1 MMDNATRGRK
11 SRRRSA
17 ERPVAGAAV
26 PGQLPVVAIVGRPN
40 AGKSLLFN
48 RLIHGQQ
55 AIVDSQPG
63 VTRDRNIALAHW
75 RDRAFLLVDTG
86 GFEDQD
92 GSALGASVRAQS
104 ALAADEA
111 DLVIALFDGREGLNP
126 TDRDFVQRLR
136 RLRKPVLFAV
146 NKLDTPAHEDAAA
159 EFFALGVDD
168 ALPVSAAHGLGV
180 AALMDRVVALLPEL
194 DVAAEPVDAAAITL
208 AIVGRPNVG
217 KSSLLNRIVGY
228 SRAIVD
234 ATPGTTRDPVDTPFC
249 HAGKSYVLV
258 DTAGLR
264 RRPRVHEQLER
275 SSAVRALRALER
287 AEVALLVLDATE
299 GMTDQD
305 ARIAG
310 YAWERDRALLLVINK
325 WDAVPRARRDR
336 PRVLGTL
343 QRQYPTL
350 AEVPA
355 VFLSART
362 GAHLDE
368 LFPALDA
375 LLAAH
380 RREVRTVHLN
390 QVLEA
395 AARAQAPPSS
405 AGKRPR
411 FFYAT
416 QTGTAPPSFTIFC
429 NHPELVTTAY
439 ERYLANAFRNAFDLR
454 GTPLRLRLRA
464 RPRTAS

>member
-1 MMDNATRGRK
+1 MTDHATRGNA
-11 SRRRSA
+11 SRRRHA
-17 ERPVAGAAV
+17 EGPATGAAV
-26 PGQLPVVAIVGRPN
+26 LGQLPVVAIVGRPN

-48 RLIHGQQ
+48 RLIHGER

-63 VTRDRNIALAHW
+63 VTRDRNMALARW
-75 RDRAFLLVDTG
+75 QDRAFWLVDTG
-86 GFEDQD
+86 GFEDANA
-92 GSALGASVRAQS
+92 SALAASVRAQS

-111 DLVIALFDGREGLNP
+111 DVVIGLFDGREGLNP
-126 TDRDFVQRLR
+126 GDRDFLKRLR
-136 RLRKPVLFAV
+136 RLQKPVLFAV
-146 NKLDTPAHEDAAA
+146 NKLDTPAHDDAAA
-159 EFFALGVDD
+159 EFFALGREDV
-168 ALPVSAAHGLGV
+168 LPISAAHGLGV
-180 AALMDRVVALLPEL
+180 AGLMDRVVALLPE
-194 DVAAEPVDAAAITL
+194 VPAAGESAAAAAINL
-208 AIVGRPNVG
+208 AIIGRPNVG

-228 SRAIVD
+228 ERAIVD

-249 HAGKSYVLV
+249 YAGKSYVLV
-258 DTAGLR
+258 DTAGIR

-299 GMTDQD
+299 PMADQD

-310 YAWERDRALLLVINK
+310 YAWERGRGLLLVINK

-343 QRQYPTL
+343 HRQYPTL

-355 VFLSART
+355 VFVSART

-390 QVLEA
+390 QVLES

-405 AGKRPR
+405 GGKRPR

-429 NHPELVTTAY
+429 HHPELVTTAY
-439 ERYLANAFRNAFDLR
+439 ERYLANAFRSAFDLR

-464 RPRTAS
+464 RPRERS